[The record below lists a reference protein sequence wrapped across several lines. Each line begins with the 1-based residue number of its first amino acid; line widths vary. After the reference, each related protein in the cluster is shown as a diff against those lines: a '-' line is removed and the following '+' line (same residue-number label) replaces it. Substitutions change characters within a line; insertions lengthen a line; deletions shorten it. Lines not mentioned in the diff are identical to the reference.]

1 MKWRRRPNMYVIITK
16 AAPQNESI
24 EVIPT
29 SHMVPS
35 SSVTPIIPLSGIL
48 WALLLTVKQD
58 TVKTSNQ
65 FSWASSPGLE
75 RSVNHLRPVS
85 HASSST
91 DADACRDGTVAAASS
106 VERVVEP

>member
-35 SSVTPIIPLSGIL
+35 SSVTPIR
-48 WALLLTVKQD
+48 
-58 TVKTSNQ
+58 
-65 FSWASSPGLE
+65 F
-75 RSVNHLRPVS
+75 
-85 HASSST
+85 
-91 DADACRDGTVAAASS
+91 
-106 VERVVEP
+106 VEMP